1 MERRTAIAIVV
12 VAMVIGLGYLAYARS
27 GAQRPEAVPEV
38 AVEEEEIVPVV
49 SASGTVVPARWARLS
64 FKIGGRVEELAV
76 EVGNE
81 VVAGQLLA
89 RLDAAELEHAVA
101 QAEASLALARANLAQ
116 VKAGARKEEIAAAE
130 QAVAIAEANLAAAE
144 ADLASAEANLAQ
156 LLAGP
161 SEWELEL
168 AKLAIDQAKDNLWAA
183 QAERDGVKGNP
194 ANPDYAVDAAEAA
207 VLSAEVAVRM
217 AEVEYERLKAGA
229 RPEEIAAARAQ
240 VEGAR
245 ARVEAAKA
253 QLEQAKARLALLMA
267 GPTAEAVAAA
277 EAQVAQAEAALAQA
291 QSALEDAK
299 LVAPFDGTVTAISIR
314 EGEMV
319 APGQPVITIGDLSY
333 LRIETTDLSEVDVA
347 KVGVGQEVVVT
358 FDALPERSLRGR
370 VSKVAPM
377 ATLEAGGTNY
387 TVTIELEEQDPDLRW
402 GMTAFVDIMV
412 KEE

>member
-1 MERRTAIAIVV
+1 MERKTIVIIV
-12 VAMVIGLGYLAYARS
+12 VAMVIGLGYFAYTRY
-27 GAQRPEAVPEV
+27 GPQRPETSPEV

-49 SASGTVVPARWARLS
+49 SASGEVVPARWAKLS
-64 FKIGGRVEELAV
+64 FKLSGRVEELAV
-76 EVGNE
+76 EVGDE

-116 VKAGARKEEIAAAE
+116 VKAGARREEIAAAE

-144 ADLASAEANLAQ
+144 ADLARAEANLAQ

-168 AKLAIDQAKDNLWAA
+168 AKLTIDQAKDNLWAA

-207 VLSAEVAVRM
+207 VASAEVAVRM

-245 ARVEAAKA
+245 ARVEATKA
-253 QLEQAKARLALLMA
+253 QLEQAKAQLALLKA

-277 EAQVAQAEAALAQA
+277 EAQVVQAQAALDAAKAALSKAT
-291 QSALEDAK
+291 LT
-299 LVAPFDGTVTAISIR
+299 APFAGTVGAVYVH

-319 APGQPVITIGDLSY
+319 TPGQPIITLGDLST
-333 LRIETTDLSEVDVA
+333 LRVETTDLDEIDVA
-347 KVGVGQEVVVT
+347 RVAVGQRVTVT
-358 FDALPERSLRGR
+358 FDALPERVLTGHVTRIS
-370 VSKVAPM
+370 PM
-377 ATLEAGGTNY
+377 AEPGAGGVNY
-387 TVTIELEEQDPDLRW
+387 TVIVVLDEIDPAIRW
-402 GMTAFVDIMV
+402 GMTAFVDIV
-412 KEE
+412 VE